1 MKQLNWLTAT
11 SCFFLLSACLGHTI
25 TERSDD
31 GRFLAAIEAAGCS
44 FDPADPPIVDFRN
57 HYDLNPGTKRTP
69 ERDRFWAKVRTNYL
83 IEQGHLREETG
94 TDGKTRIRSVYG
106 NCA

>member
-1 MKQLNWLTAT
+1 MKHLNWLTAA
-11 SCFFLLSACLGHTI
+11 SSFILLSACLGHTI
-25 TERSDD
+25 TEKSDD
-31 GRFLAAIEAAGCS
+31 GRFLAAIEAVGCS

-69 ERDRFWAKVRTNYL
+69 ENDQLFARSRTFYL

-94 TDGKTRIRSVYG
+94 PDGRTRIRSVYG